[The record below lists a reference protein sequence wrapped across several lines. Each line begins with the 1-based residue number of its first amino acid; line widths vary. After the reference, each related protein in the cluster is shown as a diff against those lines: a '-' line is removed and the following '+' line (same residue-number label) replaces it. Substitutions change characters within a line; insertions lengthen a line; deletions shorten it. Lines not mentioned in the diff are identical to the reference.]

1 MAEINYAASQPENA
15 LGNLRE
21 ALELSQRRGD
31 RFYEAELHRLNGE
44 IILHANGRTP
54 SAATASE
61 AEGCFENALE
71 IARQQSAK
79 SFELRAAVS
88 LAQLW
93 TQQGKTTQARELLT
107 PLYSWF
113 TEGFDTEDLQ
123 EAKSLLDEI
132 A

>member
-1 MAEINYAASQPENA
+1 MAEINYAANQTEDA
-15 LGNLRE
+15 LSNLRE

-31 RFYEAELHRLNGE
+31 RFYDAELHRLNGE
-44 IILHANGRTP
+44 IILHAKGRAP
-54 SAATASE
+54 SAATESE
-61 AEGCFENALE
+61 AEVCFEKALE

-93 TQQGKTTQARELLT
+93 TQQGKTTQAQELLT

-113 TEGFDTEDLQ
+113 TEGFDTKDLQ